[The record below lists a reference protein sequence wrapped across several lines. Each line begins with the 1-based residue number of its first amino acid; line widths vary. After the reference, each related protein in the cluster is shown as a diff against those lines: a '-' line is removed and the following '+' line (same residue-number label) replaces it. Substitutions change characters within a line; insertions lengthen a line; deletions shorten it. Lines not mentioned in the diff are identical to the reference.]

1 MPLWP
6 THDMHHHVSR
16 SWSRRRDALPLVAL
30 LLAHAGLAGHAVAAP
45 DPVTPAPNAGAAK
58 AAPRA
63 NLAPNAKAD
72 AAAELARLIADL
84 DSAELLTRIEAHR
97 NLFQTETISLS
108 AMISA
113 LGRVDLSSEQRTRL
127 NDVAF
132 ARFVNSPRGAMGVSY
147 QQGTGDRLVID
158 APLSRWDSAR
168 VFRSGDAV
176 ISIDGRLVSEIED
189 VRVCVIARD
198 PGEMANVVFERDGV
212 LMRAAVRLGKF
223 DELDNF
229 RSPITEENYK
239 RAWQLRLEREV
250 GNATIGEHAVE
261 SGLTAREVS
270 RRDAALRVAIL
281 TPPRELDQAASAAG
295 PNAVVGIADPAGQSG
310 EDRALHVA
318 GTLPELSN
326 QAFTSLDPR
335 RGEGNRRRGPRQVEI
350 QNNAQIVAA
359 LRERFESD
367 RKDREAAIAQD
378 KARLGMPGLN
388 REQLAELRRRIQS
401 NEDAV
406 RVLELQIQ
414 SLREK

>member
-1 MPLWP
+1 
-6 THDMHHHVSR
+6 
-16 SWSRRRDALPLVAL
+16 
-30 LLAHAGLAGHAVAAP
+30 
-45 DPVTPAPNAGAAK
+45 
-58 AAPRA
+58 
-63 NLAPNAKAD
+63 
-72 AAAELARLIADL
+72 
-84 DSAELLTRIEAHR
+84 
-97 NLFQTETISLS
+97 
-108 AMISA
+108 
-113 LGRVDLSSEQRTRL
+113 
-127 NDVAF
+127 
-132 ARFVNSPRGAMGVSY
+132 
-147 QQGTGDRLVID
+147 
-158 APLSRWDSAR
+158 
-168 VFRSGDAV
+168 
-176 ISIDGRLVSEIED
+176 
-189 VRVCVIARD
+189 
-198 PGEMANVVFERDGV
+198 
-212 LMRAAVRLGKF
+212 
-223 DELDNF
+223 
-229 RSPITEENYK
+229 
-239 RAWQLRLEREV
+239 
-250 GNATIGEHAVE
+250 VE